1 MTFTQWVSYPGS
13 VNTHHLPGSVGFL
26 AHLVCGYC
34 RGSSQTQNTAIAAD
48 TLTNIGCGEFVFKYA
63 IQRSASTEK
72 ECMVV
77 KSKYRQGGAP
87 GDKRVTQLLEL
98 EYFEFVQGRQ

>member
-1 MTFTQWVSYPGS
+1 MGIVSGQCQYSPSPWNRRIPGASRVRQLSWVQS
-13 VNTHHLPGSVGFL
+13 
-26 AHLVCGYC
+26 
-34 RGSSQTQNTAIAAD
+34 AIAAD
-48 TLTNIGCGEFVFKYA
+48 TLTNVGCGEFVFKYA

-87 GDKRVTQLLEL
+87 GHKRVTQLLEL